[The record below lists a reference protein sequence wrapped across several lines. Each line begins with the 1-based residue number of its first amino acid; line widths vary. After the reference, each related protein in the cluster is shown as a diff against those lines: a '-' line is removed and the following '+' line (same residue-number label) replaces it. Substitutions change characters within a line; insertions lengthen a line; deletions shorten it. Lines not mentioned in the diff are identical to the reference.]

1 MFHRLHKSG
10 TKPLG
15 QGSISDDMFRKI
27 IHKIGPKNI
36 VSPLEWMDIKKSED
50 ITQSKFCFTFDD
62 GLKSQYE
69 IASPI
74 LEEFNIKAFYFIYTK
89 TFSCSYDKNEIANYL
104 ITNQYESIE
113 IFLNIFKNYLNK
125 FNLKINKSKFEQY
138 KKKMLS
144 SFPFYSHDDLEYRYI
159 RNSLLTLKQFDMIV
173 EEIIHKENLTIENIA
188 KELWMNENDVKGL
201 ANKGHEIG
209 LHSHT
214 HPFSIETFSKEEQYK
229 EYNKNFNMIKNIT
242 GIKPKSMSHPLNS
255 SNKDTIEILKKLK
268 ISCGFSSKVNHNYN
282 CNNEEDRMFN
292 YSRLD
297 ACMIA
302 PSIS

>member
-1 MFHRLHKSG
+1 MFHRLHKTG
-10 TKPLG
+10 AKPLG
-15 QGSISDDMFRKI
+15 QGSISDSIFRNI
-27 IHKIGPKNI
+27 IHKIGPQNI
-36 VSPLEWMDIKKSED
+36 ISPSEWMNIKNSEEMK
-50 ITQSKFCFTFDD
+50 QSKFCLTFDD

-74 LEEFNIKAFYFIYTK
+74 LDEFNIKAFYFIYTK

-113 IFLNIFKNYLNK
+113 LFLTIFKSYLNK

-138 KKKMLS
+138 KKKMFS
-144 SFPFYSHDDLEYRYI
+144 FFPFYSHNDLEYRYI
-159 RNSLLTLKQFDMIV
+159 RNSLLTLKQFDTII
-173 EEIIHKENLTIENIA
+173 EEIIDKENLTIKNIA
-188 KELWMNENDVKGL
+188 NELWMNENEVKDL

-214 HPFSIETFSKEEQYK
+214 HPFSMETLNKDEQYK
-229 EYNKNFNMIKNIT
+229 EYNKNFNIIKKIT

-255 SNKDTIEILKKLK
+255 RNKDTIEILKKLK
-268 ISCGFSSKVNHNYN
+268 ISCGFSSKVNHNN
-282 CNNEEDRMFN
+282 NNNEDIMLN

-302 PSIS
+302 P